1 MKFPLPPLWA
11 FVVLALGALL
21 AAWNLLRSSGAGSH
35 VNGWTAESSAQPWT
49 TTEENYALN
58 RTVELF
64 NISM

>member
-1 MKFPLPPLWA
+1 MKLPLPPPWA

-21 AAWNLLRSSGAGSH
+21 AAWNLLRSSGAGSQG
-35 VNGWTAESSAQPWT
+35 NGWAAESSAQPWT